1 MNKEL
6 YDIRDDVLNER
17 ELNGVLNSYM
27 FHKDQLEG
35 IHNFVSAKQAPW
47 FVVYQSAHEDS
58 LYFSHRSYDQQTITS
73 EWFSVLGPILRE
85 LNPKSLVRVKANLY
99 PRTKVIEEHGYH
111 TDFPFEC
118 TTSIFYLNTNN
129 GYTKFEDG
137 TVIESISNR
146 LLTIPTLWKHTGSS
160 STDEAGRISINV
172 NYF

>member
-99 PRTKVIEEHGYH
+99 PRTKVIEEHGYNP
-111 TDFPFEC
+111 DFHF
-118 TTSIFYLNTNN
+118 
-129 GYTKFEDG
+129 K
-137 TVIESISNR
+137 
-146 LLTIPTLWKHTGSS
+146 
-160 STDEAGRISINV
+160 
-172 NYF
+172 